1 MVHFDPLVKKMSDA
15 NHLSGP
21 LRKRKFSST
30 GSKGHCLWF
39 VIGGF
44 RSVLWVSVFQGSLLV
59 ILLWPKPD
67 VNIPNIFDR
76 FHPWTSDFQISMRQK
91 YWRFRLTFEI
101 VKVRLSAMC
110 KQSFLSHTPL
120 TLYKT
125 FAWHTFASLR
135 LFTCLVYVSTY
146 YVPIAHLRQNN
157 PFPLLYLGH
166 AQIIRTKFSE
176 VWAPSFDIQSTGHPD
191 SVLIQQHARM
201 LKKQCVCMG

>member
-1 MVHFDPLVKKMSDA
+1 MIGAFRSSLQKKSDV

-44 RSVLWVSVFQGSLLV
+44 RSGFWVSVFQVSLLV

-76 FHPWTSDFQISMRQK
+76 FHPWTSDVQISMRQK

-101 VKVRLSAMC
+101 VKVRLSAVC
-110 KQSFLSHTPL
+110 KQSFLSHMPL

-125 FAWHTFASLR
+125 FAWQTFASLG
-135 LFTCLVYVSTY
+135 LFTCLVYVSSY
-146 YVPIAHLRQNN
+146 CVPIAHLRQNKL
-157 PFPLLYLGH
+157 FPLLYLGH
-166 AQIIRTKFSE
+166 AQIITLSGFIMGWSANSKKNKGNCQ
-176 VWAPSFDIQSTGHPD
+176 DIHRPWTS
-191 SVLIQQHARM
+191 
-201 LKKQCVCMG
+201 

>member
-1 MVHFDPLVKKMSDA
+1 MSDA
-15 NHLSGP
+15 HHLSGT
-21 LRKRKFSST
+21 LRKRTFSST

-44 RSVLWVSVFQGSLLV
+44 RSVFCVSVFQGSLLV
-59 ILLWPKPD
+59 NLLWPKPD

-91 YWRFRLTFEI
+91 YSRFRDFRDRFR
-101 VKVRLSAMC
+101 VRLSAVC
-110 KQSFLSHTPL
+110 KQSFLFPMPL

-125 FAWHTFASLR
+125 FAWQTFASLR

-146 YVPIAHLRQNN
+146 CVPIAHLRQNK

-166 AQIIRTKFSE
+166 AQIISVSIWSFSSTKISRRSRRISLLN
-176 VWAPSFDIQSTGHPD
+176 SFFG
-191 SVLIQQHARM
+191 
-201 LKKQCVCMG
+201 